1 MTAKERIEEILH
13 ELNPKL
19 EELSDG
25 YVQFLGFDEAT
36 GVLTVMTYGGRL
48 L

>member
-1 MTAKERIEEILH
+1 MTARERVEKIIG

-25 YVQFLGFDEAT
+25 YVQFHGYDEAT
-36 GVLTVMTYGGRL
+36 GILTVVTYGGRL